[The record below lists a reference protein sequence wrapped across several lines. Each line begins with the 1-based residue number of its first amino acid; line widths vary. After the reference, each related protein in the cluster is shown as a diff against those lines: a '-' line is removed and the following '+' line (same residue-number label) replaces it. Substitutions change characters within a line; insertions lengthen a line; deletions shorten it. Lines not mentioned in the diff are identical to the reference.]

1 MTKMQH
7 EELTRRVIGCAY
19 TVYNTLGGGFLESV
33 YQNALLLEL
42 DAAGIEAKS
51 QVQLDVEY
59 RGHTVGHFF
68 ADIVVEQ
75 RIIIELKAIE
85 ALHKSH
91 EVQLV
96 NYLAAT
102 GTDIGLLL
110 NFGPKGVEVKRKV
123 RELSNLSR

>member
-110 NFGPKGVEVKRKV
+110 NFGLKGVEVKRKV